1 MLKSFTAEK
10 VFMFVFYV
18 SRERLLTHHSC
29 TTCLHKMSLGWSSG
43 DLCAVVLFA
52 RVAFANRVLIYIN
65 QTCMGDKTLD
75 LPSILKLSTN
85 RELQRAKTSLFSL
98 TYDTRCLLFLRY
110 PARPSAVLTDV
121 RTVSK
126 CELINV
132 CSMSTALVLNC
143 LCNIQYATREAL
155 PYHNRAFFSTRGG
168 GEGG

>member
-1 MLKSFTAEK
+1 
-10 VFMFVFYV
+10 MFVFYV

-29 TTCLHKMSLGWSSG
+29 PTCLHKMSLGWSSG

-65 QTCMGDKTLD
+65 QTCMANKTLN
-75 LPSILKLSTN
+75 LPNILKLSTN
-85 RELQRAKTSLFSL
+85 RDLQRAKTSLFSS
-98 TYDTRCLLFLRY
+98 TCDTRCLLFLRY
-110 PARPSAVLTDV
+110 PARPSTVLTDV

-132 CSMSTALVLNC
+132 CSMSTAHVLNC

-155 PYHNRAFFSTRGG
+155 PSQNRTFFNIVKGGRG
-168 GEGG
+168 ERREWV